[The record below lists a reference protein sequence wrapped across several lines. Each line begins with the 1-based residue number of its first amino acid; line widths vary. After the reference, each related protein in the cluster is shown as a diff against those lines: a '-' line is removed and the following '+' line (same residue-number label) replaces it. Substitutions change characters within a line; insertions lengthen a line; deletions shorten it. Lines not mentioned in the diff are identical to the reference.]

1 MKKIQLPALLIA
13 CALLLASCG
22 EAAQPSQESSAPA
35 VSSQAESAVSSEA
48 ESSAA
53 ESSASEPSEESTD
66 TLLENG
72 EGGDP
77 DASLGE
83 MAPEYIIDEEV
94 SLAATPGADGSYTG
108 AINIIQNS
116 VPGTV
121 LYQSGGSA
129 IDASNAKDGYVMVK
143 QSGVTARLKVQI
155 VKDDKKYNYDLN
167 NAGNYE
173 AFPLQMGSGTYKI
186 RIMQNKEGNK
196 YFEIFSATIDVTLDN
211 FAPYLAPSQ
220 YVNYNAG
227 SKVVR
232 KSFDLCSGAST
243 ELEKLEIIYSWII
256 QNISYDTNKA
266 ETVQTGYLPNPDA
279 ILDAKTGICFDY
291 AAVMAAMLRAQGIPA
306 KLVIGTVSAAD
317 LNHAWNEVYLQG
329 QGWVTVRIYF
339 EGSKWERMDPTFAAS
354 GNANI
359 EQYIGDGSNYTTLR
373 VY

>member
-1 MKKIQLPALLIA
+1 M
-13 CALLLASCG
+13 
-22 EAAQPSQESSAPA
+22 
-35 VSSQAESAVSSEA
+35 
-48 ESSAA
+48 
-53 ESSASEPSEESTD
+53 
-66 TLLENG
+66 
-72 EGGDP
+72 
-77 DASLGE
+77 
-83 MAPEYIIDEEV
+83 
-94 SLAATPGADGSYTG
+94 
-108 AINIIQNS
+108 
-116 VPGTV
+116 
-121 LYQSGGSA
+121 
-129 IDASNAKDGYVMVK
+129 
-143 QSGVTARLKVQI
+143 
-155 VKDDKKYNYDLN
+155 
-167 NAGNYE
+167 GN
-173 AFPLQMGSGTYKI
+173 GTYKI

-220 YVNYNAG
+220 YVNYNAA

-256 QNISYDTNKA
+256 RNISYDTNKA

-291 AAVMAAMLRAQGIPA
+291 AAVMAAMLRAQGIPT